1 MNDLAM
7 ITRCVREC
15 ASARDERGR
24 WRQERR
30 LADELLATGSTKSIS
45 TLTAKAAAE
54 VGRAIAT
61 KARNAK

>member
-1 MNDLAM
+1 MNDMAA

-30 LADELLATGSTKSIS
+30 LADELRDTETIS

-54 VGRAIAT
+54 VGRAIA
-61 KARNAK
+61 AMGVQP

>member
-1 MNDLAM
+1 MNALAM

-15 ASARDERGR
+15 ASARDDRGR

-30 LADELLATGSTKSIS
+30 LADELRAAGDTETIS

-54 VGRAIAT
+54 VGRAIA
-61 KARNAK
+61 AMGVQP